1 MKARRSLLKV
11 LATFLILAA
20 AITAAYGSQ
29 TAKSYEF
36 KATDDAGKEIAESSL
51 TLRTQLQSDS
61 VPVNLRDLE
70 KEKLEIKKAIKKNSE
85 IKVVEAT
92 KEKPKIQKPLPKKP
106 ANSKKATRVAVTAKQ
121 SKKVATAK
129 PVSAQKSDSAKTLSR
144 EEIIMIKQKKAEQI
158 LAYYISKYP
167 ILKGVKVYV
176 RDCPNNWQGC
186 AYYTKGIILVDP
198 DHTAP
203 LQKIIEH
210 EVMHIIDWRTDNKI
224 DYNDYHE

>member
-1 MKARRSLLKV
+1 MKANRSLFKV
-11 LATFLILAA
+11 LSTLLILIA

-29 TAKSYEF
+29 ATRSEEF
-36 KATDDAGKEIAESSL
+36 TKANGENVNFAETSVTIQESLQENTVRVSS
-51 TLRTQLQSDS
+51 RE
-61 VPVNLRDLE
+61 LE
-70 KEKLEIKKAIKKNSE
+70 KEKFEIKQAVNSNKLKK
-85 IKVVEAT
+85 VAVARA
-92 KEKPKIQKPLPKKP
+92 EKPK
-106 ANSKKATRVAVTAKQ
+106 AKKAYY
-121 SKKVATAK
+121 KK
-129 PVSAQKSDSAKTLSR
+129 SAKTVKTAKVAAPAVPAKKTTPVKQVSTQKASNTKKMTR
-144 EEIIMIKQKKAEQI
+144 EEMILLKQKQAEQI

-203 LQKIIEH
+203 LKKIIEH